1 MSPRVCGHV
10 YSLRWKPPRA
20 QGTTNDLRIRRR
32 PHGRQGAH
40 DETAI
45 ALRHHAWIEDR
56 DDTPVVGRAQ
66 KAPHAL
72 GHHERRV
79 RERDGYEAVAATAFH
94 VHGSGAGHGIVGAR
108 ERNLVDDDEST
119 GLPGDVDTLPQGHR
133 AHEAGVA
140 FLPEALDQLSQRFFA
155 LQVDGQVR
163 TLTQGLRSGHR
174 PALRREEGKHPSAR
188 GLREFDEFVEQFL
201 AGTVAPGQGQVGR
214 HVADAL
220 ARMVEG

>member
-1 MSPRVCGHV
+1 MSILSDESLTAPVNCATFYTLTGHSPLLV
-10 YSLRWKPPRA
+10 TRLGEASQRSA
-20 QGTTNDLRIRRR
+20 DDLRIRRR

-79 RERDGYEAVAATAFH
+79 RERDGDEAIAATAFH
-94 VHGSGAGHGIVGAR
+94 IHGSGARDRIAR
-108 ERNLVDDDEST
+108 ARKRNLVDDDET
-119 GLPGDVDTLPQGHR
+119 AGFPCDVDPLPQGHR

-140 FLPEALDQLSQRFFA
+140 FLAETLDQLRQGFLA
-155 LQVDGQVR
+155 LQVDG
-163 TLTQGLRSGHR
+163 
-174 PALRREEGKHPSAR
+174 
-188 GLREFDEFVEQFL
+188 
-201 AGTVAPGQGQVGR
+201 
-214 HVADAL
+214 
-220 ARMVEG
+220 